1 LRVPPRSAPSQPSS
15 PASAA
20 DADRRAR
27 QRYLLRKLGALALA
41 LLGLHGQDGRLQE
54 FVERQRSEG

>member
-1 LRVPPRSAPSQPSS
+1 VIEPFQGLTTVF
-15 PASAA
+15 
-20 DADRRAR
+20 
-27 QRYLLRKLGALALA
+27 LALA